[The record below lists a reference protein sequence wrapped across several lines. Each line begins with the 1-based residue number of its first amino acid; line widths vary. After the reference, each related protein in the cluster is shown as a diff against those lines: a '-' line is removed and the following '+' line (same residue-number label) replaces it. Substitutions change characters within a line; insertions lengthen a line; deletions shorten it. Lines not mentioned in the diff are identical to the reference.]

1 MEEIDPGRYV
11 LPALL
16 ALLMLGSFVI
26 IVTNGGGDP
35 PGAVD
40 RPARTSA
47 TSRTTTATT
56 ATTAKR
62 PDIPTIP
69 PAPGAVAPGARFVR
83 VQAGDTPTSIADR
96 AGITA
101 DRLLELNPSV
111 EPDAL
116 KPGQTLKLA
125 P

>member
-1 MEEIDPGRYV
+1 MEEIDPQRYV

-16 ALLMLGSFVI
+16 AVLFFGAFLILVTSGGS
-26 IVTNGGGDP
+26 DEP
-35 PGAVD
+35 AGAVAT
-40 RPARTSA
+40 PARTTSMPKRSA
-47 TSRTTTATT
+47 GTPASNRTAS
-56 ATTAKR
+56 
-62 PDIPTIP
+62 PTP
-69 PAPGAVAPGARFVR
+69 NAGKRFVK
-83 VQAGDTPTSIADR
+83 VKAGDTPTSIAQT

-111 EPDAL
+111 DPGSL

>member
-1 MEEIDPGRYV
+1 MEEIDPQRYV

-16 ALLMLGSFVI
+16 AVLFLGAFMI
-26 IVTNGGGDP
+26 LVTSGGSDEP
-35 PGAVD
+35 DGAVD
-40 RPARTSA
+40 RPARSTS
-47 TSRTTTATT
+47 TTKRPPATT
-56 ATTAKR
+56 PAVNRTAS
-62 PDIPTIP
+62 PTP
-69 PAPGAVAPGARFVR
+69 NAGRRFVKVR
-83 VQAGDTPTSIADR
+83 AGDTPTSIAGS

-111 EPDAL
+111 EPGSL

>member
-1 MEEIDPGRYV
+1 MEEIDPQRYV

-16 ALLMLGSFVI
+16 AVLFLGAFLI
-26 IVTNGGGDP
+26 LVTSGGSDEP
-35 PGAVD
+35 AGAVD
-40 RPARTSA
+40 QPARS
-47 TSRTTTATT
+47 TTTTT
-56 ATTAKR
+56 KQSAGTPASNRTAS
-62 PDIPTIP
+62 PTP
-69 PAPGAVAPGARFVR
+69 NAGKRFVK
-83 VQAGDTPTSIADR
+83 VEAGDTPTSIAEA

-111 EPDAL
+111 DPGSL

>member
-1 MEEIDPGRYV
+1 MEEIDPQRYV

-16 ALLMLGSFVI
+16 AVLFLGAFLI
-26 IVTNGGGDP
+26 LVTSGGSDEP
-35 PGAVD
+35 AGAVD
-40 RPARTSA
+40 QPARS
-47 TSRTTTATT
+47 TTTTKKKAGRTPATQRT
-56 ATTAKR
+56 AS
-62 PDIPTIP
+62 PTP
-69 PAPGAVAPGARFVR
+69 NAGKRFVK
-83 VQAGDTPTSIADR
+83 VKAGDTPTSIAEA

-111 EPDAL
+111 DPGSL

>member
-1 MEEIDPGRYV
+1 MEEIDPQRYV

-16 ALLMLGSFVI
+16 AVLFVGAFLILVTSGGSDEPAG
-26 IVTNGGGDP
+26 T
-35 PGAVD
+35 VD
-40 RPARTSA
+40 RPARSTSTTKKPPA
-47 TSRTTTATT
+47 RSTPVTSRTA
-56 ATTAKR
+56 
-62 PDIPTIP
+62 PPTP
-69 PAPGAVAPGARFVR
+69 KAGDRFVT
-83 VQAGDTPTSIADR
+83 VQAGDTPTSIAAS

-111 EPDAL
+111 DPGSL

>member
-1 MEEIDPGRYV
+1 MEENDPQRYV

-16 ALLMLGSFVI
+16 AVLFLGAFVI
-26 IVTNGGGDP
+26 LVTSGGSDESA
-35 PGAVD
+35 GAVD
-40 RPARTSA
+40 RPARS
-47 TSRTTTATT
+47 TTTTKTRPGSTPAANRT
-56 ATTAKR
+56 AS
-62 PDIPTIP
+62 PTP
-69 PAPGAVAPGARFVR
+69 NAGKRFVE
-83 VQAGDTPTSIADR
+83 VQAGDTPTSIAEA

-111 EPDAL
+111 DPGSL

>member
-1 MEEIDPGRYV
+1 MEEIDPQRYV

-16 ALLMLGSFVI
+16 AVLFLGAFLI
-26 IVTNGGGDP
+26 LVTSGGSDEP
-35 PGAVD
+35 SSAAD
-40 RPARTSA
+40 SPARS
-47 TSRTTTATT
+47 TTTTKKKAASTP
-56 ATTAKR
+56 ASNRIAS
-62 PDIPTIP
+62 PTP
-69 PAPGAVAPGARFVR
+69 NAGKRFVK
-83 VQAGDTPTSIADR
+83 VQAGDTPTSIAEA

-111 EPDAL
+111 DPGSL

>member
-1 MEEIDPGRYV
+1 MEGIDPGRYV

-16 ALLMLGSFVI
+16 TLLILGAFLI

-40 RPARTSA
+40 RPARSST
-47 TSRTTTATT
+47 TPKSRTSTA
-56 ATTAKR
+56 
-62 PDIPTIP
+62 
-69 PAPGAVAPGARFVR
+69 PAPAAAVAVTPGKRFVK
-83 VQAGDTPTSIADR
+83 VQPGDTPTSIADR
-96 AGITA
+96 AGISA
-101 DRLLELNPSV
+101 NRLLELNPSV

>member
-1 MEEIDPGRYV
+1 MEEIDPQRYV

-16 ALLMLGSFVI
+16 AVLFLGAFLI
-26 IVTNGGGDP
+26 LVTSGGSDEP
-35 PGAVD
+35 AGAVD
-40 RPARTSA
+40 RPARS
-47 TSRTTTATT
+47 TTTTKKKPAATPATQRT
-56 ATTAKR
+56 ASPTPNAGKR
-62 PDIPTIP
+62 FIE
-69 PAPGAVAPGARFVR
+69 VK
-83 VQAGDTPTSIADR
+83 AGDTPTSIAEA

-111 EPDAL
+111 DPGSL

>member
-1 MEEIDPGRYV
+1 MEKIDPGRYV

-16 ALLMLGSFVI
+16 TLLILGAFLI

-40 RPARTSA
+40 RPARSST
-47 TSRTTTATT
+47 TPKSRTSTA
-56 ATTAKR
+56 
-62 PDIPTIP
+62 
-69 PAPGAVAPGARFVR
+69 PAPAAAVAVTPGKRFVK
-83 VQAGDTPTSIADR
+83 VQPGDTPTSLADR
-96 AGITA
+96 AGISTN
-101 DRLLELNPSV
+101 RLLELNPSV

>member
-1 MEEIDPGRYV
+1 MEEIDPQRYV

-16 ALLMLGSFVI
+16 AVLFLGAFLI
-26 IVTNGGGDP
+26 LVTSGGSDEP
-35 PGAVD
+35 AGAVD
-40 RPARTSA
+40 RPARSTSTTKKTPAA
-47 TSRTTTATT
+47 TPATQRTASPTPNAG
-56 ATTAKR
+56 KR
-62 PDIPTIP
+62 FIE
-69 PAPGAVAPGARFVR
+69 VK
-83 VQAGDTPTSIADR
+83 AGDTPTSIAEA

-111 EPDAL
+111 DPGSL